1 MWPNLGVNCAAGS
14 VVGVAGAQA
23 HFRAMYGADYYI
35 PCQVCNVDEHKPHPQ
50 QDKIDMAREIH
61 KRAASSRLAAGGFP
75 IVVEFDGSCIV
86 NRWNR
91 SERYLVQRPLK
102 KKKDGK

>member
-14 VVGVAGAQA
+14 AIGVAEAQI

-61 KRAASSRLAAGGFP
+61 KRAANSSVP
-75 IVVEFDGSCIV
+75 IIVEFDGSCLV

-91 SERYLVQRPLK
+91 SERYLVK
-102 KKKDGK
+102 KKKNGKQQ